1 MKPNI
6 FWKNKITLKNSIF
19 SKCYEN
25 KRIQYCMVWPHI
37 VLVFYTFYNNLRL
50 FLSNILKRSTR
61 LRPRPFL
68 SLLSVLF
75 FYQVRILCET
85 FPKYGIRR
93 PWVIQGT
100 ISDTKMNVMLNKE
113 EIKNLISVSSLIST
127 LQIFCNV
134 LVPFWNV
141 WFWDRVQCSCKINDI
156 MIFVGK
162 GEAALLSQTHLQTT
176 G

>member
-1 MKPNI
+1 MKTKESNTV
-6 FWKNKITLKNSIF
+6 W
-19 SKCYEN
+19 YG
-25 KRIQYCMVWPHI
+25 RI
-37 VLVFYTFYNNLRL
+37 L
-50 FLSNILKRSTR
+50 FLFSTHSITIWDCSFPILKRSTR